1 MGAFAKFYFRPS
13 KGEKI
18 HTVVTPK
25 EDETGGIYG
34 KVTDGERT
42 IKAALVL
49 LFETQGQEAA
59 NLLAT
64 ALTDEDGDFAFGP
77 LRAGELYL
85 IKVYKDS
92 LKIRELEITV

>member
-34 KVTDGERT
+34 RVTDGERAV
-42 IKAALVL
+42 KAALVL
-49 LFETQGQEAA
+49 LFETQGQETAK
-59 NLLAT
+59 LLAT
-64 ALTDEDGDFAFGP
+64 LVTDEEGDFAFGP

-92 LKIRELEITV
+92 LKLRELEITV

>member
-1 MGAFAKFYFRPS
+1 VGAFAKFYFRPS

-34 KVTDGERT
+34 KVTDGERA

-49 LFETQGQEAA
+49 LFETKGQETA

-64 ALTDEDGDFAFGP
+64 ALTDEEGDFAFGP
-77 LRAGELYL
+77 LRSGELYL

-92 LKIRELEITV
+92 LKLRELEITV